1 MDLPAEI
8 GVMTLPG
15 VTLFPQSM
23 LPLYIFEPRYR
34 LMLRES
40 LETHRLFCVAMR
52 RPQAARETPE
62 AVAGIGLIRASVGH
76 GNGTSHL
83 ILQGLTRAKLGK
95 AVRYKPYRIHMVE
108 TLATT
113 GGTGASVKQQ
123 LKRIKELVAQRLEL
137 GVAFPPPGKL
147 KPGQSKETL
156 VKARDI
162 LRYLDALTDPEQV
175 ADMVACSLLQE
186 AVHRQTILETADLEL
201 RLRQLASCLGQEIK
215 RLAADEPP
223 F

>member
-1 MDLPAEI
+1 MDLPAKI

-34 LMLRES
+34 TMLQES

-52 RPQAARETPE
+52 RPNSTRETPE
-62 AVAGIGLIRASVGH
+62 AVAGVGLIRASVGH

-83 ILQGLTRAKLGK
+83 ILQGLTRVKLGK
-95 AVRYKPYRIHMVE
+95 AVRYKPFRLHPVE
-108 TLATT
+108 PLPTT
-113 GGTGASVKQQ
+113 GVSGAAVTRQ
-123 LKRIKELVAQRLEL
+123 LKRVKELVAQRLEI
-137 GVAFPPPGKL
+137 GVAFPQAGEPKAGSTK
-147 KPGQSKETL
+147 GML

-162 LRYLDALTDPEQV
+162 LRYLDALSDPEQV

-186 AVHRQTILETADLEL
+186 ASHRQTILETTDLEL
-201 RLRQLASCLGQEIK
+201 RLRHLASCLGQEIK
-215 RLAADEPP
+215 RLSDDAPP

>member
-1 MDLPAEI
+1 MHLPPQI

-34 LMLRES
+34 LMLQEA

-52 RPQAARETPE
+52 RPGLTRELPE
-62 AVAGIGLIRASVGH
+62 TVAGVGLIRASVGH
-76 GNGTSHL
+76 DNGTSHL
-83 ILQGLTRAKLGK
+83 ILQGLTRVTLGR
-95 AVRYKPYRIHMVE
+95 ALRYKPFRVHPVE
-108 TLATT
+108 TLPTT
-113 GGTGASVKQQ
+113 GTSGAAVTKQ
-123 LKRIKELVAQRLEL
+123 LKRVKELVAQRLEL
-137 GVAFPPPGKL
+137 GVSPPQPGKTISGNP
-147 KPGQSKETL
+147 KGML

-162 LRYLDALTDPEQV
+162 LRYLDALSDPEQLV
-175 ADMVACSLLQE
+175 DMVACSLLQE
-186 AVHRQTILETADLEL
+186 ASHRQAILETADLEL
-201 RLRQLASCLGQEIK
+201 RLRQLVSCLGQEIR

>member
-1 MDLPAEI
+1 MDLPAEV

-52 RPQAARETPE
+52 RPESARGLPET
-62 AVAGIGLIRASVGH
+62 VAGIGLIRASVGH
-76 GNGTSHL
+76 DNGTSHL
-83 ILQGLTRAKLGK
+83 ILQGLTRVKLGK
-95 AVRYKPYRIHMVE
+95 AVRYKPFRMHPVE
-108 TLATT
+108 PLPTT
-113 GGTGASVKQQ
+113 GTVGATVKQQ

-137 GVAFPPPGKL
+137 GVVFPQPGKL
-147 KPGQSKETL
+147 KAGQSKDLL

-162 LRYLDALTDPEQV
+162 LRYLDALSDPEQV

-186 AVHRQTILETADLEL
+186 ATHRQTILETADLEL
-201 RLRQLASCLGQEIK
+201 RLRHLASCLGQEIK
-215 RLAADEPP
+215 RLAAEEPL

>member
-1 MDLPAEI
+1 MDLPAEM

-34 LMLRES
+34 LMLRAS

-52 RPQAARETPE
+52 RPGSTRETPE
-62 AVAGIGLIRASVGH
+62 TVAGVGLVRASVGH
-76 GNGTSHL
+76 ENGTSHL
-83 ILQGLTRAKLGK
+83 ILQGLKRVTLGK
-95 AVRYKPYRIHMVE
+95 VIRYKPFRTYSVE
-108 TLATT
+108 PLPTT
-113 GGTGASVKQQ
+113 GAAGAAVSLQ

-137 GVAFPPPGKL
+137 GVALPPPGKV
-147 KPGQSKETL
+147 KAGSSKESL

-162 LRYLDALTDPEQV
+162 LRYLDALSDPEQV

-186 AVHRQTILETADLEL
+186 AAHRQTILETADLEL
-201 RLRQLASCLGQEIK
+201 RLRHLANCLGQEIK
-215 RLAADEPP
+215 RLADDEPP